1 MENGAVAR
9 SFFSTGRCHI
19 GIRTAVVLSKMNIHK
34 MLEELRLERQQ
45 IDEAVLILE
54 RLARWQPRR
63 RGRPPAWLSVIKG
76 PGRPPG
82 RKSKSAD
89 E

>member
-1 MENGAVAR
+1 
-9 SFFSTGRCHI
+9 
-19 GIRTAVVLSKMNIHK
+19 MNIHT
-34 MLEELRLERQQ
+34 MLEELRLEHQQ

-54 RLARWQPRR
+54 RLARRQPKR
-63 RGRPPAWLSVIKG
+63 RGRPPAWLSMIKK

-82 RKSKSAD
+82 RKSKSAA